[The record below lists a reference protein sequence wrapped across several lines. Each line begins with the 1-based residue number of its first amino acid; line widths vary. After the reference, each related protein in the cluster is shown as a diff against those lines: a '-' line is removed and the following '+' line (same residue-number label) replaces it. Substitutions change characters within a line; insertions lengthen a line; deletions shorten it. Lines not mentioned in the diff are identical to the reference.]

1 MGGSIFLGL
10 QIALFLV
17 LFGVTLWE
25 ESSLSA
31 QEPSRPKRRRRL
43 GGGLQ
48 TRLLHGE
55 RDVMGVGGGLE
66 RVLA

>member
-1 MGGSIFLGL
+1 MGVSIFLGL

-25 ESSLSA
+25 GKQLERPGA
-31 QEPSRPKRRRRL
+31 EPSERRRRL
-43 GGGLQ
+43 GAGLQ

-55 RDVMGVGGGLE
+55 RDVVRVGGGLQ